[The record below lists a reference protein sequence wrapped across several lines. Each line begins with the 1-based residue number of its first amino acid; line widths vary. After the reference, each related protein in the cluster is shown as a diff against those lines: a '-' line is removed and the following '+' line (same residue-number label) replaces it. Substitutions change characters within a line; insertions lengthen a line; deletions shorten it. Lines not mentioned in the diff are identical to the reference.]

1 MYALMIV
8 SLGTTMSFAQN
19 AGKEIATGV
28 KVAEKVAAGVAKN
41 ASKAG
46 IKVSPRFKGPKLP
59 QIYVPAF
66 NTTPSVTL
74 SAVSRARIPTDEKV
88 VLNQVYKTTQET
100 RQAYAL
106 LNTLMKDPLYYIS
119 SEAGQK
125 KGLELIDQTVINK
138 SLRSSLRS
146 IL

>member
-28 KVAEKVAAGVAKN
+28 KVAEKVAAGAAKN

-88 VLNQVYKTTQET
+88 VFE
-100 RQAYAL
+100 
-106 LNTLMKDPLYYIS
+106 
-119 SEAGQK
+119 
-125 KGLELIDQTVINK
+125 
-138 SLRSSLRS
+138 SSLQNYPRNQTG
-146 IL
+146 LCLA